1 MCTFVSSFF
10 TPLIPTTEHLHI
22 ISRED
27 SSHAASPGPYHKA
40 RIVELMDE
48 NQQLREEYYCLIR
61 KSNDLL
67 AQRLKDLDVR
77 KAARKEAYKKVSERL
92 EVAGEWKSVLSSN
105 QAMIKQTKD
114 LKNEI
119 NDLKAKLAEAT
130 KGHL

>member
-1 MCTFVSSFF
+1 
-10 TPLIPTTEHLHI
+10 
-22 ISRED
+22 
-27 SSHAASPGPYHKA
+27 
-40 RIVELMDE
+40 MDE
-48 NQQLREEYYCLIR
+48 NQQLREEYHCLIR

-67 AQRLKDLDVR
+67 AQRLKDLDAR
-77 KAARKEAYKKVSERL
+77 KAARKEAYKQVSERL

-114 LKNEI
+114 LNNEI

>member
-1 MCTFVSSFF
+1 
-10 TPLIPTTEHLHI
+10 
-22 ISRED
+22 
-27 SSHAASPGPYHKA
+27 
-40 RIVELMDE
+40 MDE
-48 NQQLREEYYCLIR
+48 NQQLREEYHCLIR

-67 AQRLKDLDVR
+67 AQCLKDLDAR
-77 KAARKEAYKKVSERL
+77 KAARKEAYKQVSERL

>member
-1 MCTFVSSFF
+1 
-10 TPLIPTTEHLHI
+10 
-22 ISRED
+22 
-27 SSHAASPGPYHKA
+27 
-40 RIVELMDE
+40 MDE
-48 NQQLREEYYCLIR
+48 NQQLREEYHCLIR

-67 AQRLKDLDVR
+67 AQRLKDLDAR
-77 KAARKEAYKKVSERL
+77 KAARKEAYKQVSERL

-119 NDLKAKLAEAT
+119 NDLKAKLVEAT

>member
-1 MCTFVSSFF
+1 MLFRS
-10 TPLIPTTEHLHI
+10 
-22 ISRED
+22 
-27 SSHAASPGPYHKA
+27 
-40 RIVELMDE
+40 
-48 NQQLREEYYCLIR
+48 REEYHCLIW

-67 AQRLKDLDVR
+67 AQRLKDLDAR
-77 KAARKEAYKKVSERL
+77 KAARKEAYKQVSERL